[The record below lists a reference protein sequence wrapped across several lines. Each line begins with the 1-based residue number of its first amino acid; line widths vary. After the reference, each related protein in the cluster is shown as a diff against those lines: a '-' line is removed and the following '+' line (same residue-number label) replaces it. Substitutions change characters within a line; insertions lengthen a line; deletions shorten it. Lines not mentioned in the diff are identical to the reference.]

1 MSRTIL
7 AAAEQSLVEVVCAR
21 VIKRFRCVER
31 ELEANVDRP
40 NIQVEGSTR
49 KIKL

>member
-1 MSRTIL
+1 M

-21 VIKRFRCVER
+21 VIGLDKRFRCVGR

-40 NIQVEGSTR
+40 NIQVEGSTM